1 MDVELDIQPV
11 TAARWNDLVELAG
24 ERGFQSSC
32 WCMWWRLSN
41 REFGA
46 CSGRDKRA
54 ALHDL
59 VRRGREPGMLAYR
72 AGEPVGWVAVAHRA
86 EFTRLNRSTKL
97 FPVDDTSVWS
107 VPCFYVHRSHRR
119 RGVTEA
125 LLDAAITHATAR
137 HAELLEGYPID
148 TGDRRRSGGE
158 LYTGSLTIF
167 ERAGFTEVARRGG
180 RPIVRKRLASPPPMR

>member
-1 MDVELDIQPV
+1 MDVELDVQPV
-11 TAARWNDLVELAG
+11 TAARWSDLVELAG
-24 ERGFQSSC
+24 ERGFQSGC

-41 REFGA
+41 KEFGA
-46 CSGRDKRA
+46 CSGDEKQD

-72 AGEPVGWVAVAHRA
+72 AGEPVGWVTVARRA

-97 FPVDDTSVWS
+97 FPVDDTPVWS

-125 LLDAAITHATAR
+125 LLDAAVAHATAY

-148 TGDRRRSGGE
+148 TGDRKRAGGE
-158 LYTGSLTIF
+158 MYTGSLTMF